1 MHKGRLYM
9 PYFERVRKL
18 SVWLIVI
25 SILFFLLTIIFYNT
39 SNFKEL
45 IYYDINDKPLEKLL
59 TLVSL
64 LIAIFS
70 LVLGIVLR
78 IVAIDAQED
87 LSVLEKQK

>member
-1 MHKGRLYM
+1 M
-9 PYFERVRKL
+9 PYFERVKKL
-18 SVWLIVI
+18 SVGLIVI

-70 LVLGIVLR
+70 LVLGIALR

-87 LSVLEKQK
+87 LSVLEKRK

>member
-1 MHKGRLYM
+1 M
-9 PYFERVRKL
+9 PYFERVKKL

-25 SILFFLLTIIFYNT
+25 SILFFLLTVIFYNT

-70 LVLGIVLR
+70 LVLGIALR

-87 LSVLEKQK
+87 LSVLKNESKS